1 MKEDVFADLRV
12 ALKKNDVHSVTENI
26 RILSLNK
33 QVAHLNELTRAKMW
47 LASKAILDHDFT
59 LAQEMYKPFDS
70 ALPLQQMLVL
80 PNLNEANLEKIV
92 PLCPDWSELIL
103 LLAYC
108 YWRKGDFRETKRV
121 LIKLVAEFQDNRLG
135 HTVCELYCDSLCRMG
150 GLANFSEIEHICQ
163 SLAQPEQQYRY
174 PFVYLGAA
182 KFFQRHQ
189 HQPLNKRK
197 LFNWRL
203 FSKKQNNLLFY
214 QAINLFNEAA
224 KRPQGLIHVSCGCL
238 SVINPETIQLE
249 QNELKIEQTVFDL
262 SNDYNT
268 IDTAQAIVFFACDSV
283 YLREYALLLVASV
296 ARLNK
301 NKVTV
306 CHVHIVDPDYD
317 SFAIVEEIRRL
328 VPQVRLNLSSEKVNS
343 TQKKPYYASARF
355 IRAIELLDL
364 YHVPLFVVDTD
375 MVIEISIDDLVRI
388 TQGNDVGLIVR
399 TGSASFPWTEVQA
412 GTSYFSDSKNS
423 RRFLELTKR
432 AILTKLYEAE
442 NAAQIWYVDQNALFS
457 VYWLMKNELTIC
469 NLLSPPQKLIYS
481 CYSRTVNRQQFTNMK
496 LAEYGVQPLE
506 LKNIT
511 SNTSSEVS
519 LTEAH
524 KVPTFAECCNQMV

>member
-1 MKEDVFADLRV
+1 MKEDVFADLRI
-12 ALKKNDVHSVTENI
+12 ALKNNDVHSVTESI
-26 RILSLNK
+26 RILALNK

-47 LASKAILDHDFT
+47 LASKAILDHDFS

-92 PLCPDWSELIL
+92 PLSANWSELIL
-103 LLAYC
+103 LWAYC

-121 LIKLVAEFQDNRLG
+121 LSKLVADFQDNRLG

-150 GLANFSEIEHICQ
+150 GLANFSEIENICQ

-189 HQPLNKRK
+189 SSNKKK
-197 LFNWRL
+197 LFNWQL
-203 FSKKQNNLLFY
+203 FSKKRSNILFY
-214 QAINLFNEAA
+214 EAINLFNEAA

-238 SVINPETIQLE
+238 SVINPETIQQDL
-249 QNELKIEQTVFDL
+249 NELKIEQAIFDR
-262 SNDYNT
+262 SNDYST
-268 IDTAQAIVFFACDSV
+268 VQTSQAIVFFACDSV

-301 NKVTV
+301 NTVTI
-306 CHVHIVDPDYD
+306 CHVHIVDPDQD

-328 VPQVRLNLSSEKVNS
+328 VPQVRLNLSTEKINS
-343 TQKKPYYASARF
+343 AQKKPYYASARF

-375 MVIEISIDDLVRI
+375 MVIEISIEELVRI

-412 GTSYFSDSKNS
+412 GTAFFSDSKNS
-423 RRFLELTKR
+423 RRFLELTKH
-432 AILTKLYEAE
+432 AILTKLYEAG

-496 LAEYGVQPLE
+496 LSEYGVQPLDLE
-506 LKNIT
+506 NIE
-511 SNTSSEVS
+511 SNRKSNGHLIETN
-519 LTEAH
+519 
-524 KVPTFAECCNQMV
+524 KVPTFAECCNEMV